1 MLGNKY
7 DKYYC
12 NNHNNSLN
20 YNSFPC
26 CLSADK
32 QQGKLLKE
40 FLAIKPD
47 LNKPEKNKSQE
58 EGERPDEKEKLLETL
73 ISTALKS
80 PYLEQAI
87 NGITETVGN
96 QFNADRTAIR
106 LFDPVNKTFLDV
118 IGEYRKN
125 ENLPSVMQKGT
136 FTREL
141 DNYLINELF
150 ESKRPLIIENIND
163 PKYPEILRK
172 TFENLNVQSLIMAP
186 IIYNN
191 MPLAIIAITNLE
203 PGRSWSEE
211 DIDLLSSM
219 IGKIAIAINILW
231 LNKRVK
237 TALIGEQTIRNTT
250 TKIRTSFIPDV
261 IFDYLL
267 NQLLIVLNAD
277 RVMHLNH
284 NKDNNIYVQS
294 ESSKDSRRESLN
306 NQVLFLSDD
315 FDNLLA
321 SKGPEVIIIDD
332 VKEGLKPEL
341 SDFLKSK
348 GIQAFVIYPVYMKL
362 AVEEKSLGIIMMSFS
377 SPRKLSSDEIDLLVL
392 IVDTVSIVYLETL
405 QRQKIEEIRKTFTA
419 TLAHDLRSP
428 ILGEQKA
435 IELIL
440 SRKPET
446 PVGDFSEYLNGIY
459 NTNDDL
465 LRIVNNLLNIY
476 QYESGKSELKLEAN
490 NVKDMLDPV
499 IRILK
504 PLAEDQKSDIS
515 INVEENLSSV
525 MVDRVEIQRVLSNL
539 ISNAIK
545 HNKKGTS
552 ININACKINNEV
564 KISISDNG
572 QGIPESEKPNIF
584 QKYPVV
590 KSGIGSGLGL
600 FLSKQIIEAHGGKI
614 WFDTEVGKG
623 TTFYFTLP
631 IA

>member
-1 MLGNKY
+1 MTNITVLIIIAVIIIAFVAIY
-7 DKYYC
+7 LQI
-12 NNHNNSLN
+12 NNLV
-20 YNSFPC
+20 
-26 CLSADK
+26 
-32 QQGKLLKE
+32 KLLRE

-47 LNKPEKNKSQE
+47 LNKPANGKPQE
-58 EGERPDEKEKLLETL
+58 ESKRCSDSEKLLETL

-87 NGITETVGN
+87 NGITEAVGN

-150 ESKRPLIIENIND
+150 ENKRPIIIENIND
-163 PKYPEILRK
+163 PKYPDILRK
-172 TFENLNVQSLIMAP
+172 TFENLNVQSLIIAP
-186 IIYNN
+186 ITYNN

-203 PGRSWSEE
+203 PGKTWSEQ

-219 IGKIAIAINILW
+219 IGKISIAINILW

-237 TALIGEQTIRNTT
+237 TALIGEQAIRNTIT
-250 TKIRTSFIPDV
+250 EIRTSFIPDV
-261 IFDYLL
+261 IFHYLL
-267 NQLLIVLNAD
+267 NQLLIVFNAS

-284 NKDNNIYVQS
+284 NKDNNIYVKS
-294 ESSKDSRRESLN
+294 ETSKDNRLESLN
-306 NQVLFLSDD
+306 NQVIFLSDD

-321 SKGPEVIIIDD
+321 SKGPEIIIIND
-332 VKEGLKPEL
+332 VNEGLKPEL
-341 SDFLKSK
+341 CSFLKSK
-348 GIQAFVIYPVYMKL
+348 GILSFVIYPVYMKL
-362 AVEEKSLGIIMMSFS
+362 AVEDKSLGIIMMSFS
-377 SPRKLSSDEIDLLVL
+377 SPRKLSSDEMDLLVL
-392 IVDTVSIVYLETL
+392 IVDTVSIVYLETI

-435 IELIL
+435 LEVIL
-440 SRKPET
+440 SSNPELPLKNYT
-446 PVGDFSEYLNGIY
+446 EYFKGIY
-459 NTNDDL
+459 DTNDDL
-465 LRIVNNLLNIY
+465 LRIVNNLLEIY

-490 NVKDMLDPV
+490 NVKDIINSV
-499 IRILK
+499 VRTLK
-504 PLAEDQKSDIS
+504 PLAEDQGSDIS
-515 INVEENLSSV
+515 LNIEENLPSV
-525 MVDRVEIQRVLSNL
+525 MVDRSEIQRVTSNL

-545 HNKKGTS
+545 HNKKGTN
-552 ININACKINNEV
+552 INIKAIKADNEV
-564 KISISDNG
+564 RVSVNDNG
-572 QGIPESEKPNIF
+572 QGIPEAEKPNIF
-584 QKYPVV
+584 QKYPIT

-614 WFDTEVGKG
+614 WFESEAGKG

-631 IA
+631 AA